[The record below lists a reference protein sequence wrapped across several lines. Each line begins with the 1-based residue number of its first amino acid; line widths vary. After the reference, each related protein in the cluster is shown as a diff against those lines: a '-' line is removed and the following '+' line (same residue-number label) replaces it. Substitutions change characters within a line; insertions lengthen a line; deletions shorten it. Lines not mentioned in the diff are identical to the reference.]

1 MYTLKDD
8 KNVQNMLPILL
19 TSSLP
24 FLITILHALKKSK
37 NVALFNIL

>member
-24 FLITILHALKKSK
+24 FLITILYALKKSK
-37 NVALFNIL
+37 M